1 MKEKIER
8 LITELRMLCKI
19 AWYEPQ
25 AAYSCFITGFDKH
38 IPTYF
43 MRTIPKISN
52 QIKQLGKVVRT
63 EFVPAIS
70 VGILI
75 VQTLKENCCHCLLN
89 LEDLA
94 FQFSQK

>member
-52 QIKQLGKVVRT
+52 QIKQLGKV
-63 EFVPAIS
+63 
-70 VGILI
+70 GILI

-89 LEDLA
+89 WEDLA
-94 FQFSQK
+94 SQFSQK